1 MPSPNGTRWLARKEF
16 RELGVSPAFAL
27 LLLAI
32 GALVGSEF
40 LSSVRAYSELS
51 AGGAAVARGMN
62 PLDGILVPTFGAYDI
77 AATLLL
83 PFVVIR
89 LFSTERATGAWTL
102 LAQAPVSVRRMV
114 AIKALALGAGW
125 FVAFVP
131 GVAAVLLWRSYGG
144 HVYASE
150 FAALLLGHALRA
162 ALTVAIAAV
171 AAAVTRQA
179 ASAAIVTLGVTI
191 GAWALDF
198 TAATRGGAWATVA
211 AFTPSS
217 ALRAF
222 EQGLVRSNVVA
233 VMLVV
238 SVTGLM
244 IAAAWMSPGVP
255 LRRRAART
263 AFATVLMAVGVG
275 AGSRLHSSWDVSE
288 DRRHSF
294 SEADQAVLRALPG
307 RLTIEIH
314 LGAEDPRLA
323 DFRREILDRLER
335 VVPKLRV
342 EYVGAGGTGLFASA
356 DPRYGEIWYE
366 LGGKRVMLK
375 SAIEPIVL
383 GMLYQLAGT
392 PKPAVAE
399 VETYGG
405 HPLQSDAP
413 GSVLVFFVLWPALVL
428 IGWSRFRRG

>member
-1 MPSPNGTRWLARKEF
+1 VRWLVRKEC
-16 RELGVSPAFAL
+16 RELALAPAFAL
-27 LLLAI
+27 LLLAT
-32 GALVGSEF
+32 GVLVGHEF
-40 LSSVRAYSELS
+40 LSSVREYAALS
-51 AGGAAVARGMN
+51 AGGAAVAGGMN

-89 LFSTERATGAWTL
+89 LFSAERATGAWTL
-102 LAQAPVSVRRMV
+102 LVQAPVSVRRMV
-114 AIKALALGAGW
+114 AIKALTLGAGW
-125 FVAFVP
+125 LVAFVP
-131 GVAAVLLWRSYGG
+131 GIAAVALWRSYGG
-144 HVYASE
+144 HVVASE

-162 ALTVAIAAV
+162 AITVAIAAV

-179 ASAAIVTLGVTI
+179 ASAAIVTLAVTI

-198 TAATRGGAWATVA
+198 TAATRGGAWTTVA

-222 EQGLVRSNVVA
+222 EQGLVRSDVVA

-238 SVTGLM
+238 STTGVM
-244 IAAAWMSPGVP
+244 IAAFWMSLGVP
-255 LRRRAART
+255 LGRRAVRT
-263 AFATVLMAVGVG
+263 AFAIALMAVGVG
-275 AGSRLHSSWDVSE
+275 AGSRLHASWDVSE

-294 SEADQAVLRALPG
+294 SEADQAALRALPG
-307 RLTIEIH
+307 PLTIEIH
-314 LGAEDPRLA
+314 LGAEDPRLS

-383 GMLYQLAGT
+383 GMLYQLSGT
-392 PKPAVAE
+392 PNPAVAE
-399 VETYGG
+399 GERYGG

-413 GSVLVFFVLWPALVL
+413 GAVLVFFVLWPALVV
-428 IGWSRFRRG
+428 IGWWRLRRG